1 MASSPGKTTSKS
13 ALPSTGMIAIAAG
26 LVAAHVASL
35 IIFRG
40 SRGADNFSDFLT
52 VAASIYTA
60 YACFIAIGRSHGL
73 ARKFWQLTGTSFVL
87 WALGKCI
94 WLYDFYVLGLTAVP
108 IVPLLIFFLSVAPM
122 FVVIFTSEP
131 QSSKSLN
138 WEGLLDA
145 IQILSLILFAYL
157 FLVYVPLLYK
167 GEPTVRMMEDELL
180 LWRNVLLAVGLLV
193 RAIFSRSS
201 YIRRL
206 YLPIALIMGF
216 YAATTWVAN
225 RAQSATDHAPPLYD
239 LAWTIPFCMVAV
251 VAILWRQSP
260 DEPGDVLR
268 PQRLTGVIFAYAP
281 SLALPAM
288 LLLMKPQVVG
298 AQISL
303 ALVGLMFSIIL
314 FNVRLAV
321 TQRRQRLALE
331 ALSISER
338 KYQSLF
344 ERNMAG
350 VYRSTVAGRLLD
362 CNPTFA
368 AMFGYSREELLQLPM
383 QELHFEGVEGRD
395 GFISDLRATGFQGPR
410 EGCFRRKDGS
420 SLWIV
425 QNVILEKL
433 ADGNEVLE
441 GTMLDITE
449 RRALEAQFRQA
460 QKMEAIGR
468 LAGGVAHDFNNLL
481 TVINGYSA
489 MQLERTA
496 KTDPVHHQ
504 AQQIRAAADR
514 AAALTRQLL
523 AFSRQQVLEPRRV
536 NLNETVHDMEKML
549 RRLIG
554 ENIEVHTS
562 LASNLGTVEVDPSQ
576 IDQILMNLVV
586 NARDAMPNGGKLT
599 IQTENVELD
608 ETYAKK
614 RGYSNPG
621 RHVMLAVSDSG
632 TGMSPETLSRIFEP
646 FFTTKEP
653 GKGTGLGMSMVYGSV
668 KQSGGSIDIYSE
680 LNQGTTVKIYLPRV
694 DAVVDEAP
702 DTEDAEV
709 SALHGSERIL
719 LIEDDVALRRL
730 AIHVLNSHG
739 YTVQAV
745 EKVEELHALLQNAA
759 PCDLLLTDVV
769 MPGLKGPELAMQVAQ
784 CWPKTKIL
792 YMSGYTGDAILHQGV
807 INGEFQFLQKPFTPD
822 ALAAKVR
829 EVLDTANGTQS
840 SSASGSH

>member
-1 MASSPGKTTSKS
+1 MAWSPANTTVESTS
-13 ALPSTGMIAIAAG
+13 PSTGMLAIPAS

-35 IIFRG
+35 IIFQG
-40 SRGADNFSDFLT
+40 SRRADDFSDLLT
-52 VAASIYTA
+52 VAASIFTGYV
-60 YACFIAIGRSHGL
+60 CFAAIGRSYGV

-94 WLYDFYVLGLTAVP
+94 WLYDSYVLGLTAVP

-122 FVVIFTSEP
+122 FVAVFISEP
-131 QSSKSLN
+131 HTSTSVN

-180 LWRNVLLAVGLLV
+180 LWRNVLLAAGLMV
-193 RAIFSRSS
+193 RGIFSRSA

-206 YLPIALIMGF
+206 YLPIALIMGV
-216 YAATTWVAN
+216 YAASTWVAN
-225 RAQSATDHAPPLYD
+225 RAQSAVDYALPLYD
-239 LAWTIPFCMVAV
+239 LAWTVPFCMVAV

-260 DEPGDVLR
+260 DEPGDALK

-331 ALSISER
+331 ALSASER

-368 AMFGYSREELLQLPM
+368 AMFGYSREQLLQLPTGA
-383 QELHFEGVEGRD
+383 LYFDGVEGRD
-395 GFISDLRATGFQGPR
+395 RFINELRASGSAGPR

-420 SLWIV
+420 ALWIV

-433 ADGNEVLE
+433 GDGTEVLE

-504 AQQIRAAADR
+504 AEQIRAAADR

-554 ENIEVHTS
+554 ENIEV
-562 LASNLGTVEVDPSQ
+562 LAKLAPHLGTVEIDPSQ
-576 IDQILMNLVV
+576 VDQILMNLVV

-599 IQTENVELD
+599 IQTENVDLD
-608 ETYAKK
+608 ETVAKK
-614 RGYSNPG
+614 RGYSSVG
-621 RHVMLAVSDSG
+621 RHVLLAVSDNG
-632 TGMSPETLSRIFEP
+632 TGMSPETLAHIFEP

-653 GKGTGLGMSMVYGSV
+653 GKGTGLGMAMVYGSV
-668 KQSGGSIDIYSE
+668 KQSGGSIEIYSE

-694 DAVVDEAP
+694 DAAIDEAP
-702 DTEDAEV
+702 AVTED
-709 SALHGSERIL
+709 SSNGGQGSERIL
-719 LIEDDVALRRL
+719 LVEDEAALRAL
-730 AIHVLNSHG
+730 AVHVLTSHG
-739 YTVQAV
+739 YRVQAV
-745 EKVEELHALLQNAA
+745 GKVEELQALLEHDA

-769 MPGLKGPELAMQVAQ
+769 MPELKGPELAAQVARR
-784 CWPKTKIL
+784 WPKTKIL
-792 YMSGYTGDAILHQGV
+792 YMSGYTGDAILHQGI

-829 EVLDTANGTQS
+829 EVLDATKGAQS
-840 SSASGSH
+840 SSASGSP